1 MNDFIDRMNYANDM
15 RTQTRVPVPE
25 NLPTRWA
32 ICDVCR
38 GEGRTVNPSIDAGG
52 LCGDQMDDPEFMQDY
67 MEGVYDISCGP
78 CGGSGKVREIDRDRT
93 DFAEQIAEYD
103 ADCEAEAECAAERR
117 AEFIM
122 GA

>member
-1 MNDFIDRMNYANDM
+1 MNDFIDRMNYANDV

-32 ICDVCR
+32 ICDVC
-38 GEGRTVNPSIDAGG
+38 EGNGKTVNPSIDSGG
-52 LCGDQMDDPEFMQDY
+52 LSADLSDDPEFMDDY
-67 MEGVYDISCGP
+67 MAGVYDIACGH

-103 ADCEAEAECAAERR
+103 QDCADEAEHAAERR

-122 GA
+122 GC